1 MKIKDT
7 QIGKKNVMFS
17 LFTDDVI
24 LYVESL
30 KIPHKNTYS

>member
-1 MKIKDT
+1 ML
-7 QIGKKNVMFS
+7 S

-30 KIPHKNTYS
+30 KIPHTKKLTANEQI